1 MTSQRFGKARRV
13 RRRDEYQRAFQG
25 GLRVHGRYFTL
36 VLAPNA
42 NEPMRLGIVAS
53 RKVGDAVTRNRAKR
67 LIREHFR
74 RNPQAA
80 ATVGVDV
87 VAMPRAGIFEA
98 SFPLLESDFRD
109 TLRRG
114 VARLRSAEAPAR

>member
-42 NEPMRLGIVAS
+42 NAPMRLGIVAS

-67 LIREHFR
+67 LIREIFR
-74 RNPQAA
+74 QTPQAA
-80 ATVGVDV
+80 VTAGVDV
-87 VAMPRAGIFEA
+87 VVLPRGGLFDASYPLIEA
-98 SFPLLESDFRD
+98 DFRD

-114 VARLRSAEAPAR
+114 VSRLRSAETPAR